1 MMAVGIGLI
10 LRPLAVLSDVVP
22 FLGGLVGFG
31 IAIIALLV
39 AGALSLVTISIAWLF
54 YRPLLGITLLVIAA
68 LMIFLARRFLMQNRS
83 NVIEIEQPV
92 VLG

>member
-1 MMAVGIGLI
+1 MAVGIGLI